1 MLQQLGKI
9 LLVLMF
15 VTFLKTS
22 EGQIFNISVKSDSI
36 ENDGKKK
43 RKFLFALDA
52 RRSFVL
58 NRKTKFTGIKIGAT
72 VNNKYKWGLGI
83 YGLENPIRMN
93 DVFLDKEE
101 FPDASDTILF
111 DFNYISYFFEPILIK
126 TKRWEVTTPFQMG
139 IGSIKLSYRDT
150 TDTKDV
156 LFQKGGS
163 PILGFSSLTQYKLF
177 RWLALGAGFGYR
189 LIVLKDSEVR
199 RSVSAPIYNFQVKIL
214 FGEIYKMVFKPHEL
228 EEWS

>member
-1 MLQQLGKI
+1 
-9 LLVLMF
+9 MF